1 MYIVIIRYVFIIL
14 LSFCL
19 DNFIFDMVL
28 EGVKEICR
36 NWFFKIALIRE
47 LILRFYVEVVI
58 LKCYS
63 FLNVG

>member
-1 MYIVIIRYVFIIL
+1 
-14 LSFCL
+14 
-19 DNFIFDMVL
+19 MVL

-36 NWFFKIALIRE
+36 NWFFKIVLIRE

>member
-1 MYIVIIRYVFIIL
+1 
-14 LSFCL
+14 
-19 DNFIFDMVL
+19 MVL
-28 EGVKEICR
+28 EGVKEICC
-36 NWFFKIALIRE
+36 NWFFKIVLIRE